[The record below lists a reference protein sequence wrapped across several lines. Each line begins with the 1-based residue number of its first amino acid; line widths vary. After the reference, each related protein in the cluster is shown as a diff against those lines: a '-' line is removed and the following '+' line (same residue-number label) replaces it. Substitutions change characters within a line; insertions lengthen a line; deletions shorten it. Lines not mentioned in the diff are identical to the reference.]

1 MISLDE
7 DALICDLAETYHI
20 LDYRALPPKLVGVLC
35 CGLRDNSRIK
45 IKISNLSVD
54 IETLLSALIAD
65 RLQILIWQRT
75 EDGAKGRNFPK
86 SIYEKLLNPQ
96 KEESNNMAFASGAD
110 FDEYRKTLI
119 GNINGK

>member
-7 DALICDLAETYHI
+7 DAMVCDLAETYHI
-20 LDYRALPPKLVGVLC
+20 LNYRALPPKLVGVLV

-45 IKISNLSVD
+45 MKISDMSVD
-54 IETLLSALIAD
+54 INLLFNALIAD
-65 RLQILIWQRT
+65 RLSVLIWQNT
-75 EDGAKGRNFPK
+75 EDGQKGRNFPK
-86 SIYEKLLNPQ
+86 SIYERLLNPQ

-119 GNINGK
+119 GNING

>member
-7 DALICDLAETYHI
+7 DAMVCDLAETYHI
-20 LDYRALPPKLVGVLC
+20 LNYRALPPKLVGVLV

-45 IKISNLSVD
+45 MKISNMSVD
-54 IETLLSALIAD
+54 ADRLLQALIAD
-65 RLQILIWQRT
+65 KLQILIWQRT

-96 KEESNNMAFASGAD
+96 KEESNNMAFSSGAD
-110 FDEYRKTLI
+110 FDEYRKALI
-119 GNINGK
+119 GNTNG

>member
-7 DALICDLAETYHI
+7 DAMVCDLAETYHI
-20 LDYRALPPKLVGVLC
+20 LNYRALPPKLVGVLV

-45 IKISNLSVD
+45 MKISDMSVD
-54 IETLLSALIAD
+54 IDTLFNALIAD
-65 RLQILIWQRT
+65 RLSVLIWQNT
-75 EDGAKGRNFPK
+75 EDGRKGRNFPK
-86 SIYEKLLNPQ
+86 SIYERLLNPQ

-119 GNINGK
+119 GNING

>member
-20 LDYRALPPKLVGVLC
+20 LNYRALPPKLVGVLC

-45 IKISNLSVD
+45 MKLSEINVSAD
-54 IETLLSALIAD
+54 MLLSALIAD
-65 RLQILIWQRT
+65 RLQVLIWQNT
-75 EDGAKGRNFPK
+75 EDGSKGRNFPK

-96 KEESNNMAFASGAD
+96 KEESQNMAFSSGAD

-119 GNINGK
+119 GKING

>member
-7 DALICDLAETYHI
+7 DAMVCDLAETYHI
-20 LDYRALPPKLVGVLC
+20 LNYRALPPKLVGVLV

-45 IKISNLSVD
+45 MKISDMSVD
-54 IETLLSALIAD
+54 IDLLFNALIAD
-65 RLQILIWQRT
+65 RLSVLIWQNT
-75 EDGAKGRNFPK
+75 EDGRKGRNFPK
-86 SIYEKLLNPQ
+86 SIYERLLNPQ

-119 GNINGK
+119 GNING